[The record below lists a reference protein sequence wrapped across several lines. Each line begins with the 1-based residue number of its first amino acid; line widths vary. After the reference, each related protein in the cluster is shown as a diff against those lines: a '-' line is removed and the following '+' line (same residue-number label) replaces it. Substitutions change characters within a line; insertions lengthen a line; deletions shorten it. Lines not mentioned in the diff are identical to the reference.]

1 MFLSPAVSAV
11 FGALWRALRP
21 CGAACLLW
29 GVGLL
34 MAQGSASAA
43 QGKLQLHSAAGAG
56 AVVQTPELRAEL
68 VAFAPAGV
76 GRGRPLALGL
86 LLQHQPGWHTYW
98 ENPGDS
104 GLPTE
109 LDWTLPVGLSAGPV
123 LWPTPRKIYV
133 GNLANFGYEGVVLLP
148 VAVSLGP
155 KFQPVQGTSEITVGL
170 KASWLVCQKE
180 CIPQEGEFALRLPLQ
195 GSSAL
200 HASLFEAARA
210 GQARPI
216 QGKVSAEMDGD
227 SLVIH
232 AEGLPAQWQGKA
244 INAFTPAVNVFAA
257 SGAPSETDPVERSA
271 ANGAVA
277 KAAPEAGTQA
287 WQGNTWSARLPLSP
301 QRSARP
307 AQIGLLF
314 ALGDLSFQGTAVVK
328 GDWPVTPPPNQP
340 QPQQPDSSLQA
351 GAVNATQA
359 ALQSPTTNAGNP
371 GLWWALGAAFIGGL
385 ILNLMPCVFPVLA
398 IKVLG
403 FATQPGHRRV
413 APGVL
418 GLAYTAGVVASMVAL
433 GGGLLALRAG
443 GEQLGWGF
451 QLQSPAVV
459 ASLAV
464 LFTLIGLNLLGLL
477 EWGTLVPGTLAGLQ
491 LRHPAADAALSGVL
505 AVAVAS
511 PCTAPFMG
519 ASLGLALTLP
529 AWQAM
534 GIFVA
539 LALGLAL
546 PFAVASSIPQVA
558 SWLPRPGA
566 WMVHLRHFMAF
577 PMAATVLWLLW
588 VLGQIGGL
596 DAAVSLAVL
605 LWCLALTIW
614 SLSLPGRSRWVF
626 TCLALLVSLAMLQTV
641 GHKVLQVQAPSTA
654 SAAPGDVDPVRPL
667 AGLGQWQP
675 WSAQRVAAEL
685 GNGHPVFV
693 DFTAAWCIACQ
704 YNKQTTLS
712 DAEVLQDFAA
722 KQVTLLRADWT
733 RRDPSIT
740 QALADLGRSG
750 VPVYVLYQ
758 SGHPPVVFSE
768 ILSPSDLRTALRAL

>member
-1 MFLSPAVSAV
+1 MFLPTAIAAIFAV
-11 FGALWRALRP
+11 LWRALRP
-21 CGAACLLW
+21 SGGACLLL

-43 QGKLQLHSAAGAG
+43 QAKLQLHSAANAG
-56 AVVQTPELRAEL
+56 AVVQTPEVRAEL
-68 VAFAPAGV
+68 VAFAPDGI

-109 LDWTLPVGLSAGPV
+109 LHWTLPVGLSAGPV

-133 GNLANFGYEGVVLLP
+133 GNLANFGYEGVLLLP
-148 VAVSLGP
+148 VAVSVEP
-155 KFQPVQGTSEITVGL
+155 KFQPVQGASEITVGL

-200 HASLFEAARA
+200 HADLFEAARA
-210 GQARPI
+210 GQAQPI
-216 QGKVSAEMDGD
+216 RAKLSAEMDGD
-227 SLVIH
+227 SLVLR

-257 SGAPSETDPVERSA
+257 SSTPSDTDPVEISA
-271 ANGAVA
+271 PIGGVANT
-277 KAAPEAGTQA
+277 APKAGTQA
-287 WQGNTWSARLPLSP
+287 WQGNAWSARLPLSP
-301 QRSARP
+301 QRSTSPAR
-307 AQIGLLF
+307 IGLLF
-314 ALGDLSFQGTAVVK
+314 ALGDRSFQGSADVK
-328 GDWPVTPPPNQP
+328 GEWPVAPTPNPS
-340 QPQQPDSSLQA
+340 QPQQSDNGLQA
-351 GAVNATQA
+351 GAVDA
-359 ALQSPTTNAGNP
+359 ALAPLPSPTTSPAHP
-371 GLWWALGAAFIGGL
+371 GLWWAIGAAFIGGL

-403 FATQPGHRRV
+403 FATQPGNRRV

-464 LFTLIGLNLLGLL
+464 LFTLIALNLLGLL

-588 VLGQIGGL
+588 VLGHMGGL

-626 TCLALLVSLAMLQTV
+626 GSLALLLSLATLQMV
-641 GHKVLQVQAPSTA
+641 GHKVLQVQAPS
-654 SAAPGDVDPVRPL
+654 AAPGDGDPAQPL

-675 WSAQRVAAEL
+675 WSAQRVTAEL

-693 DFTAAWCIACQ
+693 DFTAAWCITCQ

-712 DAEVLQDFAA
+712 DAKVLQDFAA

-758 SGHPPVVFSE
+758 SGQPPLVFSE